1 MTKPRLLITRR
12 LPESVERRARACYEV
27 RQHDG
32 DRIYSPDELLALA
45 AGMDAVLCSPGD
57 PFGADTIARLASS
70 VRVIATFSVGTDHI
84 DLAAAEQRGI
94 VIGNTPDVL
103 SVATA
108 EVTMLLMLMAAR
120 RAGEGERLVR
130 AGGWTGWAP
139 TQLVGTEISGLRL
152 GIVGMGRIGREVA
165 RMARGFAMEVHY
177 HNRTRLAP
185 AIEWGAFYHADADS
199 LLSVSDV
206 LSLNAPATAA
216 TRDWLSAERIERLPL
231 GAIVV
236 NAARGSLVD
245 DAALIAALKDGR
257 VAAAGLDVYTREPGI
272 HPGYFELENVAL
284 LPHLGSATAKARQA
298 MGFLALDHIDRVL
311 WDLNAPAPDVSVT
324 M

>member
-12 LPESVERRARACYEV
+12 LPASVERRARACYEV

-32 DRIYSPDELLALA
+32 DRIYSPDELVSLA
-45 AGMDAVLCSPGD
+45 ADMDAVLCSPGD
-57 PFGADTIARLASS
+57 PFGADTIARLPSS

-108 EVTMLLMLMAAR
+108 EVTILLMLMAAR

-130 AGGWTGWAP
+130 AERWTGWAP
-139 TQLVGTEISGLRL
+139 TQLVGIEISGLRL

-185 AIEWGAFYHADADS
+185 EIEGGAIYHADTDT
-199 LLSVSDV
+199 LLCVSDV

-216 TRDWLSAERIERLPL
+216 TRNWLSPERIERLPL

-257 VAAAGLDVYTREPGI
+257 IAAAGLDVYTHEPGI
-272 HPGYFELENVAL
+272 HPGYAELENVVL

-298 MGFLALDHIDRVL
+298 MGFLSLDHIDRVL
-311 WDLNAPAPDVSVT
+311 REDNAPMPSA
-324 M
+324 